1 MLRLTSPRRSPQL
14 GFTMIEILISTTI
27 LMLAMGGIVL
37 FLAQEL
43 RVYYYDSNRLSVNHD
58 IRKFTQDLARDVDS
72 ASYFMI
78 FPDYSTRISNSK
90 DGNVLNGGSGDF
102 LLLVSCAYCVPDSS
116 GNPSVNGTTY
126 TGLTLGKNYI
136 YRMVGYYRDTTGST
150 TTPPTGP
157 VRRVQYDFATPADPT
172 AAANQPTP
180 IATLMNSYLPT
191 SAQTTN
197 PIVVQLAQGLAA
209 GTLFYNYGQV
219 AVLVRAQIQENGN
232 LKNAVNTYTFTVAPR
247 G

>member
-1 MLRLTSPRRSPQL
+1 MLRPPLRCSRQL
-14 GFTMIEILISTTI
+14 GFTLVETLIAMGI
-27 LMLAMGGIVL
+27 MLLALGGIVL
-37 FLAQEL
+37 FLDQEL

-78 FPDYSTRISNSK
+78 FPDYSTRISGTK
-90 DGNVLNGGSGDF
+90 DGNLANGGSGDF
-102 LLLVSCAYCVPDSS
+102 LLLVSNAYCVLDAS
-116 GNPSVNGTTY
+116 GNPSVNGTAY
-126 TGLTLGKNYI
+126 AGLTVGTNYI
-136 YRMVGYYRDTTGST
+136 YRMVAYYRDTTGST

-172 AAANQPTP
+172 AAANQPAP
-180 IATLMNSYLPT
+180 ISTLLNSFLPT
-191 SAQTTN
+191 SAQSSN

-219 AVLVRAQIQENGN
+219 AALVRAQIQENGN